1 MHRYFFELDAWMKTG
16 NLFSYLPDDTLVV
29 SHDNLSAC
37 HDEYYQQIQ
46 ARHHS
51 RAHDKS
57 LPIMP
62 PDYLFL
68 ANNEFH
74 QVLKAY
80 PRVVINTNHD
90 TAKKLVPWRVYRRR
104 FCRLIIKL
112 PSLYQNC
119 YHS

>member
-1 MHRYFFELDAWMKTG
+1 MKTG

-74 QVLKAY
+74 QVLKASSQSCY
-80 PRVVINTNHD
+80 QHKPRYGKNWCHGEF
-90 TAKKLVPWRVYRRR
+90 TAAD
-104 FCRLIIKL
+104 FTD
-112 PSLYQNC
+112 
-119 YHS
+119 